1 MWWDSPSLLR
11 ISSFGIICH
20 YTDGRSTS
28 LASRHLRIKDL
39 KMLEYVLVV
48 KSYCWVSGLR
58 GEAKEVG
65 KDDGL
70 HPGSW
75 KLEA

>member
-1 MWWDSPSLLR
+1 
-11 ISSFGIICH
+11 
-20 YTDGRSTS
+20 
-28 LASRHLRIKDL
+28 LRIKDL